1 MPSTKLSDA
10 DPALALAYTCL
21 LADFRESTGNDLLIT
36 CTLRSTDEQ
45 AALYA
50 KGRTKPGRIVTHL
63 DGTKSK
69 SKHNLVPARALDVA
83 VVVNGKVSW
92 DEDEYKPLVSL
103 ADKYGLV
110 SGGSWK
116 SFRDWPHLELP
127 NGA

>member
-21 LADFRESTGNDLLIT
+21 LADFREQTGHDLLVT

-50 KGRTKPGRIVTHL
+50 QGRTKPGQIVTQL
-63 DGTKSK
+63 DGTTAK
-69 SKHNLVPARALDVA
+69 SKHNSVPARAIDVA
-83 VVVNGKVSW
+83 VLVHGKVSW
-92 DEDEYKPLVSL
+92 DAALYKPLVAL
-103 ADKYGLV
+103 AATYGLV

-116 SFRDWPHLELP
+116 TFKDWPHLELP
-127 NGA
+127 DDA